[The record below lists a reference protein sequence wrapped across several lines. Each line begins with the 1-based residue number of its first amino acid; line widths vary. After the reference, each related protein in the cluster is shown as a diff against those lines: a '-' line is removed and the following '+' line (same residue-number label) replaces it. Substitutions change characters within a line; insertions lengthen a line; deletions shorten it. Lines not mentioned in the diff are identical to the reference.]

1 MSVRLSVCFYAYLS
15 FCLPLSLSLLHRCLE
30 CPHTPKVSE
39 EHQKERKR
47 LELEQKAA
55 AALSEATRSK
65 PESLLSPNQPYN

>member
-1 MSVRLSVCFYAYLS
+1 MCVCLSVFLS
-15 FCLPLSLSLLHRCLE
+15 VSLSLSHLCLE
-30 CPHTPKVSE
+30 CPHTSKVSE

-65 PESLLSPNQPYN
+65 PENLLSPNQPCN